1 MTEDRHAEHGENTDR
16 IAPELPGGAEAVV
29 LHITHETIYRYGDR
43 VSLAHHLAYLHP
55 LNLAAGGVACQEVGS
70 YSLSLEPEA
79 SRRST
84 GHDAFGN
91 RRELF
96 AHYLPH
102 DELTVRAQSRVSVR
116 ARFSAARV
124 LAGTPWEAVRDSL
137 RFRVNAPY
145 VSEAE
150 FSFASPYIPL
160 HAQLAAY
167 AQPSFSPGRP
177 VIEAAIDLMRR
188 INADFTYAPD
198 VTEISTPLL
207 EAWTLRS
214 GVCQDFSHVMIGALR
229 ALGLAARYVS
239 GYLLTQPPPG
249 KARLIGADASHAWV
263 AVWCPVLGWV
273 DLDPTNALLPGA
285 GADHVTLAYGRDY
298 GDVAPLRGVIRG
310 AGAHTLDVAV
320 TVAPSDI

>member
-1 MTEDRHAEHGENTDR
+1 MTE
-16 IAPELPGGAEAVV
+16 APPAAGCKPPDLPVGSDAVV
-29 LHITHETIYRYGDR
+29 LDITHETVYRYGDR
-43 VSLAHHLAYLHP
+43 VSLAHHLAYLQP
-55 LNLAAGGVACQEVGS
+55 LDLTVHDLACQEVEA
-70 YSLSLEPEA
+70 YCLTLEPEA
-79 SRRST
+79 SRRSA

-102 DELTVRAQSRVSVR
+102 EELTVRAQSRVRVR
-116 ARFSAARV
+116 PRFGASEV
-124 LAGTPWEAVRDSL
+124 LAGTPWEAVRDGL
-137 RFRVNAPY
+137 RFRAEAPY
-145 VSEAE
+145 VAEAE

-167 AQPSFSPGRP
+167 AQPSFTPGRP
-177 VIEAAIDLMRR
+177 IIDAAIDLMRR
-188 INADFTYAPD
+188 IHGDFAYAPD
-198 VTEISTPLL
+198 VTEISTPVL
-207 EAWTLRS
+207 EAWTLRA

-263 AVWCPVLGWV
+263 AVWCPLLGWI
-273 DLDPTNALLPGA
+273 DLDPTNNLLPGA

-310 AGAHTLDVAV
+310 AGAHTLEVAV
-320 TVAPSDI
+320 TVAPAAR